1 MSIYQV
7 GKIWYLYI
15 THRGQRIRESTET
28 TDKREAQKIHDRRK
42 AELWDVAKGG
52 INLNDVLALW
62 LKSRP
67 RSDRDKS
74 AIKVLLRHYP
84 SRPIPDVTSHGIADA
99 LGNRKPAT
107 KNKTIAIVNAAINL
121 AADRGL
127 CEKSYLK
134 KIPVQ
139 NKRLRFLSHEEWQ
152 RLYAFLP
159 SHLQPIC
166 LFAVLTGLRLE
177 NILGLMWQAVSLEN
191 NALWVDSVDSKSRK
205 AISIPL
211 SHEAMNVL
219 LEMQKQKNDD
229 GYVFHYKGQPIGS
242 IKTAWKKA
250 LLKAD
255 IDVVDGKSSFRFHD
269 LRHTWASWHV
279 QKGTPLAVLKELG
292 GWHSMDMVMRYA
304 HLSPSHLKQWV

>member
-1 MSIYQV
+1 VSIYKRGETWWV
-7 GKIWYLYI
+7 SI
-15 THRGQRIRESTET
+15 THLGQRVRQSTFT
-28 TDKREAQKIHDRRK
+28 ADKREAQRIHDRIK
-42 AELWDVAKGG
+42 SELWENVRGG
-52 INLNDVLALW
+52 FSLNDALKIW
-62 LKSRP
+62 LTERT
-67 RSDRDKS
+67 RSDRDRS
-74 AIKVLLRHYP
+74 AIRVLLNHYP
-84 SRPIPDVTSHGIADA
+84 SRPVHEVTAHGISDA

-139 NKRLRFLSHEEWQ
+139 NKRLRFLTHDEWQ
-152 RLYAFLP
+152 RLYAVLP

-166 LFAVLTGLRLE
+166 LFAISTGLRLE
-177 NILGLMWQAVSLEN
+177 NILGLRWQAVSLQN

-211 SHEAMNVL
+211 SDDAMNVL
-219 LEMQKQKNDD
+219 LEMHKQKNDD
-229 GYVFHYKGQPIGS
+229 GYVFHYRGQPVGS
-242 IKTAWKKA
+242 IKKGWKAALVKA
-250 LLKAD
+250 G
-255 IDVVDGKSSFRFHD
+255 IDVIDGKSTFRFHD

-279 QKGTPLAVLKELG
+279 QKGTPLAVLKELD

-304 HLSPSHLKQWV
+304 HLAPSHLREG